1 MKNQTFNLKKLQNG
15 TPLSPKLSHPHH
27 PPLRSTLMCKLTKST
42 RRSTTSIPLKRVVTS
57 SFKALEIHNSTQRL
71 WTSTSLPLETL
82 NRIKMP
88 LKHLFQPALPMNV
101 WSNLRPT
108 RLRMS
113 LLLLRRQTKNL
124 TQQFLRRLVTNQSQH
139 APHLNAKPSQPL
151 SQQSQ
156 TILSTIL
163 FQTLVKILTSMLQ
176 SNTWK
181 MPRPPLEIGTLSQK
195 LSPNSKS
202 RQNCKEKDALL
213 LGARHKLPPQRPIL
227 LEKTSRWTTQLQ
239 TSAWTKTS

>member
-42 RRSTTSIPLKRVVTS
+42 RRSTTSIPLKRVATS

-124 TQQFLRRLVTNQSQH
+124 TQQLLRRLVTNQSQH
-139 APHLNAKPSQPL
+139 APHLNAKPSL
-151 SQQSQ
+151 SLSHQSQ
-156 TILSTIL
+156 TIKWTTLS
-163 FQTLVKILTSMLQ
+163 QTLGWTTTSKLL
-176 SNTWK
+176 SSIWK
-181 MPRPPLEIGTLSQK
+181 MLRPLLEIGIFLKTSWKGQK
-195 LSPNSKS
+195 LILNSKL
-202 RQNCKEKDALL
+202 RQTCKEKDA
-213 LGARHKLPPQRPIL
+213 IL
-227 LEKTSRWTTQLQ
+227 
-239 TSAWTKTS
+239 